1 MFWGVEWISTL
12 QVFEGHGSYVAG
24 EETAMLESMQGR
36 PAMPRQKPPFYPTD
50 FGLYGKPTLVNNVET
65 LCNIP
70 RIIQKGAAWFTQ
82 VGTEKC
88 PGTMMFSLSGAV
100 NRPGVYEMPMGITI
114 RELVETSA
122 VEGCQAGARSR
133 RCFPA
138 DRRFRWSPPISS
150 T

>member
-1 MFWGVEWISTL
+1 MLGNGVDLEL
-12 QVFEGHGSYVAG
+12 EVFDGHGSYVAG

-70 RIIQKGAAWFTQ
+70 RILYNGAAWFTQ

-88 PGTMMFSLSGAV
+88 PGTMIFSLSGAV
-100 NRPGVYEMPMGITI
+100 NRPGC
-114 RELVETSA
+114 L
-122 VEGCQAGARSR
+122 
-133 RCFPA
+133 
-138 DRRFRWSPPISS
+138 
-150 T
+150 